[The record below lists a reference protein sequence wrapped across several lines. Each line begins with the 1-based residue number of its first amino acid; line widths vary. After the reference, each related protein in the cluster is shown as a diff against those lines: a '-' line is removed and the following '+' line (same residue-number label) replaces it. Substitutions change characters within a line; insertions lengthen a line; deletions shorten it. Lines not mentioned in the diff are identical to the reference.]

1 MNGGAVARQNRTD
14 ELIVSI
20 GQTLYWL
27 DRQLSEAEDLR
38 LANVTRQLEQALLHL
53 GQAKADLHQLS
64 FPLAEQTAQEE
75 RARRARD
82 KRSGIS
88 HGCAKPHELS

>member
-1 MNGGAVARQNRTD
+1 VTRRDQTD
-14 ELIVSI
+14 QLIVSI

-38 LANVTRQLEQALLHL
+38 LADVTRQLEQALVHL

-64 FPLAEQTAQEE
+64 FPLAKETAQQE
-75 RARRARD
+75 RARRAR
-82 KRSGIS
+82 
-88 HGCAKPHELS
+88 EQ

>member
-1 MNGGAVARQNRTD
+1 VARMDRTD
-14 ELIVSI
+14 ELIASI

-38 LANVTRQLEQALLHL
+38 LANVTRQLEQALIHL

-64 FPLAEQTAQEE
+64 FPLAQETAQQE
-75 RARRARD
+75 RARRARE
-82 KRSGIS
+82 K
-88 HGCAKPHELS
+88 